1 MAALNEPQ
9 PAPPPN
15 PLGRRG
21 RWFAFVLVALVVN
34 LPVVQGW
41 RADRQ
46 LEREGVAVRAE
57 VVDSVLLDSDA
68 EARPVVAFELPPT
81 GDDERAAGTRWAVE
95 VDEPTY
101 DRALRDGAIDVR
113 VLPGRPGV
121 FEVPGAVGSR
131 VGLVLTLV
139 VDAVLVGIL
148 VALRRRRRAEAAA
161 GGTDTGTPPG
171 PAGRPADGPADLGP
185 DRGPDLDSDPGPDA
199 PVGGGVPPGAVQLG
213 ARGTARLVAEGDLAP
228 LTPGLPRQPH
238 PDGSLELRGPL
249 VGIRDDEVV
258 LDVEGTRVLVD
269 LGGHRVGRLRFGDPV
284 QVRVREQP

>member
-1 MAALNEPQ
+1 MAPLSDAEPG
-9 PAPPPN
+9 PPPN

-21 RWFAFVLVALVVN
+21 RWLAFVLVALVVN

-46 LEREGVAVRAE
+46 LERDGVTVRAE

-68 EARPVVAFELPPT
+68 EARPVVAFELPAT
-81 GDDERAAGTRWAVE
+81 SGDDRAAGTRWAVE
-95 VDEPTY
+95 VDQATY
-101 DRALRDGAIDVR
+101 DRALREGMLDVR

-121 FEVPGAVGSR
+121 FEVPGAVRSH
-131 VGLVLTLV
+131 VGVVLTLV

-148 VALRRRRRAEAAA
+148 VALRRRRRAAASVP
-161 GGTDTGTPPG
+161 DTGTPPG
-171 PAGRPADGPADLGP
+171 PGPRGAGGRSDEHDGSVGAPV
-185 DRGPDLDSDPGPDA
+185 DPGPDGH
-199 PVGGGVPPGAVQLG
+199 VGAGAPGAVQLG
-213 ARGTARLVAEGDLAP
+213 ARGTARLVAEADLAP
-228 LTPGLPRQPH
+228 LGPGLPRQPH

-258 LDVEGTRVLVD
+258 LDVAGTRVVVD